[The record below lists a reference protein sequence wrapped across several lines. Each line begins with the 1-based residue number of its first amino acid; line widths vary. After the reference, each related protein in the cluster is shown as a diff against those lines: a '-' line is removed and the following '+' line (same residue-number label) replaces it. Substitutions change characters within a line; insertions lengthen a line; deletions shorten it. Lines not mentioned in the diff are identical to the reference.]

1 MDAEFIR
8 DDNVPDGTCVYPGS
22 EFSKRWLLKNTG
34 SSPWAH
40 GTVIEVRPLGIM
52 FNQDLMLQLLTI
64 FHHFV
69 SYMAK
74 MYLSRYFLLSDD
86 WRQHAVRD
94 GAL

>member
-22 EFSKRWLLKNTG
+22 EFSKCWLLRNTG
-34 SSPWAH
+34 SSPWTQ
-40 GTVIEVRPLGIM
+40 GTVIEVRPLGI
-52 FNQDLMLQLLTI
+52 DLTPVSHVYGENGYMYYYLNCYFCLL
-64 FHHFV
+64 
-69 SYMAK
+69 
-74 MYLSRYFLLSDD
+74 DD

>member
-40 GTVIEVRPLGIM
+40 GTVIEVRPLGIG
-52 FNQDLMLQLLTI
+52 FNPDIHVVLFRQYFTPLSHIDGEMATTCTI
-64 FHHFV
+64 
-69 SYMAK
+69 
-74 MYLSRYFLLSDD
+74 
-86 WRQHAVRD
+86 
-94 GAL
+94 

>member
-40 GTVIEVRPLGIM
+40 GTVIEVRPLGIK
-52 FNQDLMLQLLTI
+52 FNPDIHVVLFRQYLSTCILLLCLML
-64 FHHFV
+64 
-69 SYMAK
+69 MAK
-74 MYLSRYFLLSDD
+74 MGTSI
-86 WRQHAVRD
+86 
-94 GAL
+94 